1 MAEQNKQIARRFLAA
16 FAAADK
22 STLEQI
28 VAPDLLDHNPPPG
41 QKPGR
46 EGLIEAVTQY
56 RTAFPD
62 MKLTIE
68 SLMADDELVAV
79 TGKVVGT
86 NQGSLM
92 GLPATGKKVSFAYMD
107 MYRIVNDRVVD
118 VWHVEDIAGMMQQ
131 LGVAPAQPTG

>member
-1 MAEQNKQIARRFLAA
+1 MAVQNKQIARRFLAA
-16 FAAADK
+16 FAAADTA
-22 STLEQI
+22 TLEQI
-28 VAPDLLDHNPPPG
+28 VAPDLVDHNPLPG

-68 SLMADDELVAV
+68 SLMAEDELVAV
-79 TGKVVGT
+79 AGKVVGT
-86 NQGSLM
+86 NQGSIM
-92 GLPATGKKVSFAYMD
+92 GMPATGKKVAFAYMD

-118 VWHVEDIAGMMQQ
+118 VWHVEDIAGMMHQ
-131 LGVAPAQPTG
+131 LGVTPGQPTG